1 MFSLTPARDDTPAQ
15 LHLKGDLTLYEVSM
29 ARDQLLGLLP
39 LPAGPWQLD
48 LGGLSELDSAGA
60 QLLLAIQRALS
71 SIDQPTTVSR
81 VSPPVHE
88 LLTLLNL
95 ESLYPAAPNED

>member
-1 MFSLTPARDDTPAQ
+1 MFSLTPAADGMPAQ
-15 LHLKGDLTLYEVSM
+15 LRLQGDLTLYEVSM
-29 ARDQLLGLLP
+29 AREQLLGLLP
-39 LPAGPWQLD
+39 LPPGPWQLD

-71 SIDQPTTVSR
+71 SIDHPATVSQ
-81 VSPPVHE
+81 VSDTARE

-95 ESLYPAAPNED
+95 ESLYPAIPTEA

>member
-1 MFSLTPARDDTPAQ
+1 MFSLTPAADGKPAQ
-15 LHLKGDLTLYEVSM
+15 LHLQGDLTLYEVSL
-29 ARDQLLGLLP
+29 AREQLLGLLP
-39 LPAGPWQLD
+39 LPPGPWQLD

-71 SIDQPTTVSR
+71 SIDHPTTVSQ
-81 VSPPVHE
+81 VSDTAQE

-95 ESLYPAAPNED
+95 ESLYPAIPTED

>member
-1 MFSLTPARDDTPAQ
+1 MFSLTPAADGKPAQ
-15 LHLKGDLTLYEVSM
+15 LRLQGDLTLYEVSL
-29 ARDQLLGLLP
+29 AREQLRGLLP
-39 LPAGPWQLD
+39 LPPGPWQLD

-71 SIDQPTTVSR
+71 SIDHPTTVSQ
-81 VSPPVHE
+81 VSDTAQE

-95 ESLYPAAPNED
+95 ESLYPAIPTED